1 VKLLERRRWK
11 VKVERTIS
19 IARPP
24 ADVFSY
30 ISDVRN
36 DPSWHTDVLEVQSS
50 SDVVGV
56 GTVFDVK
63 VKPSMGVTGGTM
75 TVSRLEPGRL
85 IEFQGRMGKMAPTVT
100 NICEPEGQG
109 TRVTRR
115 VELQP
120 PGVMAVMT
128 PLIKRMIGKS
138 NDGFLNNL
146 KRLLESSEKR

>member
-1 VKLLERRRWK
+1 M
-11 VKVERTIS
+11 KVEREVS

-24 ADVFSY
+24 ADVFAY
-30 ISDVRN
+30 IADVRN
-36 DPSWHTDVLEVQSS
+36 DPSWHTDVLEVRSS
-50 SDVVGV
+50 SDVVGM

-75 TVSRLEPGRL
+75 TVSRFEPGRL

-120 PGVMAVMT
+120 PGVMAVMA
-128 PLIKRMIGKS
+128 PLIKRIIGKS
-138 NDGFLNNL
+138 NEGFLSNL
-146 KRLLESSEKR
+146 KRLLESSGDKR

>member
-1 VKLLERRRWK
+1 M
-11 VKVERTIS
+11 KVERTIS

-109 TRVTRR
+109 TRHAARRAATARGHGRHDTAHQADDRQEQRR
-115 VELQP
+115 VPQQ
-120 PGVMAVMT
+120 
-128 PLIKRMIGKS
+128 
-138 NDGFLNNL
+138 
-146 KRLLESSEKR
+146 SEAAPRKLREALTDAPTARHLP